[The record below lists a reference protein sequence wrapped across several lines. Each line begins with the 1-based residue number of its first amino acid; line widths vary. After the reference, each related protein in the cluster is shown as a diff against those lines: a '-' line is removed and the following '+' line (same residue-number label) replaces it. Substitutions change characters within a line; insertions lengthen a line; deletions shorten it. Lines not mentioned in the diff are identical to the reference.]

1 MTPLQILR
9 HALKERGATLTLTWL
24 DGPGYCIVVD
34 DVTEAGEPVR
44 WIVEDGRLDQAIQRL
59 LVTEIRPMT

>member
-9 HALKERGATLTLTWL
+9 HALKGRGATLTLTWL
-24 DGPGYCIVVD
+24 EGPGYCIVVD

-44 WIVEDGRLDQAIQRL
+44 WVIEAERLDQAIQRL
-59 LVTEIRPMT
+59 LQDGDPPTT

>member
-9 HALKERGATLTLTWL
+9 HALKDRGATLTLTWL

-44 WIVEDGRLDQAIQRL
+44 WVVEDGRLDQAIQRL

>member
-9 HALKERGATLTLTWL
+9 HVLKDRGVTLTLFYL
-24 DGPGYCIVVD
+24 GGYHIAVD

-44 WIVEDGRLDQAIQRL
+44 WVIEGERLDQAIQQL
-59 LVTEIRPMT
+59 LQDGETPTP

>member
-24 DGPGYCIVVD
+24 EGPGYCIVVD
-34 DVTEAGEPVR
+34 DVTEAGEPGACVR
-44 WIVEDGRLDQAIQRL
+44 VAPGVHNPRHIVTGRYPAHDR
-59 LVTEIRPMT
+59 

>member
-9 HALKERGATLTLTWL
+9 HALKERGATLTLMWL
-24 DGPGYCIVVD
+24 EGPGYCIVVD

-59 LVTEIRPMT
+59 LATEIRPMT

>member
-24 DGPGYCIVVD
+24 EGPGYCIVVD

-44 WIVEDGRLDQAIQRL
+44 WVVEDGRLDQAIQRL

>member
-44 WIVEDGRLDQAIQRL
+44 WVVEDGRLDQAIQRL

>member
-9 HALKERGATLTLTWL
+9 HALKDRGATLTLTWL

-44 WIVEDGRLDQAIQRL
+44 WVIEAERLDQAIQRL
-59 LVTEIRPMT
+59 PLNGDPPLT

>member
-9 HALKERGATLTLTWL
+9 HALKDRGATLTLTWL

>member
-24 DGPGYCIVVD
+24 EGPGYCIVVD

-44 WIVEDGRLDQAIQRL
+44 WVVEDGRLDQAIQRL
-59 LVTEIRPMT
+59 LQHGDPPTT

>member
-1 MTPLQILR
+1 MAPLQILR